1 MNIRTTVDK
10 PIMACGHQYRGR
22 EIPATAAGI
31 AFAAEIAEGSC
42 DSCVKDQA
50 QEQAQQ
56 AARELGFPD
65 LIGSDKQVP
74 FGVAMRDKIRQ
85 QLDGIGAEDQ
95 IVADALL
102 YGITDAAWWID
113 HVYRKSDSAYALI
126 EWLRPV
132 VMVVASATPAV
143 LQSSQVERIAA

>member
-10 PIMACGHQYRGR
+10 PMMSCGHQYRGR
-22 EIPATAAGI
+22 DIPATQAGI
-31 AFAAEIAEGSC
+31 AFAAELAEDTC
-42 DSCVKDQA
+42 DSCRKDQA
-50 QEQAQQ
+50 QAEAQQ
-56 AARELGFPD
+56 AAHELGLPD
-65 LIGSDKQVP
+65 LAGSEKQIP

-85 QLDGIGAEDQ
+85 QLDGIGSADQ

-132 VMVVASATPAV
+132 VAV